1 MTARP
6 ARSRRPAASARVI
19 EEWQRRIVAEYRSAA
34 ITQHLTLW
42 LTQIGASTDLILEG
56 LRIAEDELVHARL
69 SHEVVVAAGGAAGP
83 LPLARAELGLHA
95 GADEALEH
103 SVLRACVGVFC
114 LGETVAVPLFKELR
128 AACTVPVARRALDRI
143 LRDEVRH
150 RDFGWTLLTWLLA
163 TPHGPALREQLEREL
178 PDLFGAVQQSYAAI
192 APETKAET
200 EPEPEPEPE
209 MDPRERAWGLM
220 PPALYRS
227 AVERTF
233 VRDYLPRFTRLQIDP
248 TAAWQRSRELHLSVV
263 AADR

>member
-69 SHEVVVAAGGAAGP
+69 SQEVVVAAGGAAGP
-83 LPLARAELGLHA
+83 LPLDRAELGLPT
-95 GADEALEH
+95 GEGEALEH
-103 SVLRACVGVFC
+103 SVLRACVGIFC

-128 AACTVPVARRALDRI
+128 AACTVTVARRALDRI

-150 RDFGWTLLTWLLA
+150 RDFGWALLTWLLA
-163 TPHGPALREQLEREL
+163 TPHAPALREQLEREL
-178 PDLFGAVQQSYAAI
+178 PGLFGVVQRSYAAI
-192 APETKAET
+192 
-200 EPEPEPEPE
+200 EPEPVTEPEPE
-209 MDPRERAWGLM
+209 MDPAERAWGLM

-233 VRDYLPRFTRLQIDP
+233 ERDYLPRFTRLQIDP
-248 TAAWQRSRELHLSVV
+248 TAAWQHSRELLPSP

>member
-6 ARSRRPAASARVI
+6 ARSRRPAASTRVI
-19 EEWQRRIVAEYRSAA
+19 EEWQRRIAAEYRSAA

-42 LTQIGASTDLILEG
+42 LTRIGAPEALIVEG

-83 LPLARAELGLHA
+83 LPLDRAQLGLHA
-95 GADEALEH
+95 GEDEVLEH
-103 SVLRACVGVFC
+103 SVLRACVGIFC

-128 AACTVPVARRALDRI
+128 AACTVAVARRALDRI

-163 TPHGPALREQLEREL
+163 TPHGPALREQIEHEL
-178 PDLFGAVQQSYAAI
+178 PGLFGVVQSSYAAT
-192 APETKAET
+192 ETET
-200 EPEPEPEPE
+200 EPA
-209 MDPRERAWGLM
+209 MDPDERAWGLM
-220 PPALYRS
+220 PSALYRS

-233 VRDYLPRFTRLQIDP
+233 ERDYLPRFTRLQIDP
-248 TAAWQRSRELHLSVV
+248 TAAWLHSRDLLQGP
-263 AADR
+263 APDR

>member
-19 EEWQRRIVAEYRSAA
+19 EEWQRRIAAEYRSAA

-56 LRIAEDELVHARL
+56 LRIAEDELEHARL

-83 LPLARAELGLHA
+83 LPLDRAELGLQA
-95 GADEALEH
+95 GEGEALEH
-103 SVLRACVGVFC
+103 SVLRACVGIFC

-128 AACTVPVARRALDRI
+128 AACTVTVARRALDRI

-150 RDFGWTLLTWLLA
+150 RDFGWALLTWLLA
-163 TPHGPALREQLEREL
+163 TPHAPALREQLEREL
-178 PDLFGAVQQSYAAI
+178 PGLFGVVQSSYADV
-192 APETKAET
+192 APET
-200 EPEPEPEPE
+200 E
-209 MDPRERAWGLM
+209 MDPAERAWGLM

-233 VRDYLPRFTRLQIDP
+233 ERDYLPRFTRLQIDP
-248 TAAWQRSRELHLSVV
+248 TAAWQHSREQL
-263 AADR
+263 AARTADR